1 MKTYKKKNGPRYL
14 SIRINWNSP
23 DKGYATLTGP
33 RVQKYIL
40 NNIKK
45 GYNLFQTVPHTYFN
59 VYGTTTI
66 RLQAVKYNSW
76 KKIKW
81 NKIRCTRRRDKIQ
94 TSPCDI
100 GSDHYKFFFKLK
112 GNSKVAGFGSY
123 LMGLFSGSITLQAHK
138 EAVSEMKKT
147 FGKLNVYIHNMELD
161 WFHIKEKI
169 I

>member
-1 MKTYKKKNGPRYL
+1 MDLLNHNLLKKTY
-14 SIRINWNSP
+14 
-23 DKGYATLTGP
+23 DKY
-33 RVQKYIL
+33 
-40 NNIKK
+40 
-45 GYNLFQTVPHTYFN
+45 YFFHH
-59 VYGTTTI
+59 
-66 RLQAVKYNSW
+66 
-76 KKIKW
+76 
-81 NKIRCTRRRDKIQ
+81 
-94 TSPCDI
+94 CD
-100 GSDHYKFFFKLK
+100 YKFFFKLK

>member
-1 MKTYKKKNGPRYL
+1 M

-23 DKGYATLTGP
+23 DKGYATLTSP